1 MPRESSALNIPVSVE
16 LPASGK
22 VTRGATIDS
31 LVFAEGD
38 VIAGKYRVEKQLAV
52 GGMGVVYACTDTL
65 LDRAVALKV
74 IHPDIAEDESIRERF
89 LLEARTLAR
98 LANPHV
104 TRVFE
109 CGYARGSQPYIV
121 MEFLEG
127 TDLYS
132 VLRERGPLTAERTV
146 RLAVQVCRGL
156 RAAHAHGIVHRDLK
170 PENLFVTHTQ
180 SGAELVKILDFG
192 ISKQSRL
199 AGRRTLTNPSMNV
212 GSPHYMAPEQVR
224 SPSSVDGRADIWSL
238 GVVMYEILTGHV
250 PFEGSTLPELC
261 QSVLSDPIPSLG
273 ERVSPALAAIVHRCL
288 ERDLTRRYA
297 DVDELERDL
306 RALVPKRKAPATV
319 AGPSTMVTPFP
330 MEKSILPD
338 PPRRTPGRGQR
349 VLVSL
354 ALTIGTAFATYW
366 SLQTGLV
373 RLPETAPH
381 PLLARFWPEAAALP
395 PPVELVDVKAAAPA
409 PPRPE
414 VLRPRIP
421 TAERVAPPASS
432 RGHSQETVAP
442 PAATAPAAPSA
453 KPVPKSNPPPR
464 KPPTVVG
471 RAFAAAPAEAPG
483 APLELRER
491 PEGVPGSLPEIT
503 D

>member
-1 MPRESSALNIPVSVE
+1 MPQPSALNIPVSVD

-22 VTRGATIDS
+22 VARGATADS

-38 VIAGKYRVEKQLAV
+38 VIAGKYRVERQLAV

-132 VLRERGPLTAERTV
+132 VLRTCGPLTAERTL
-146 RLAVQVCRGL
+146 RLALQVCRGL
-156 RAAHAHGIVHRDLK
+156 RDAHAHGIVHRDLK

-180 SGAELVKILDFG
+180 SGAELIKILDFG

-224 SPSSVDGRADIWSL
+224 SPSTVDGRADIWSL
-238 GVVMYEILTGHV
+238 GVVMYEVLTGNV

-273 ERVSPALAAIVHRCL
+273 ERVPPELAAIVHRCL
-288 ERDLTRRYA
+288 ERDLTRRYP
-297 DVDELERDL
+297 DVETLERDL
-306 RALVPKRKAPATV
+306 RALAPKRKVPATV
-319 AGPSTMVTPFP
+319 VAPSTMVTPFP
-330 MEKSILPD
+330 VEKSISPA
-338 PPRRTPGRGQR
+338 PPPRTPGRGQR

-354 ALTIGTAFATYW
+354 ALTVGTAFATYW
-366 SLQTGLV
+366 SLQSGLV
-373 RLPETAPH
+373 RLPENAPH
-381 PLLARFWPEAAALP
+381 PVLARFWPEAVMLPLPAELVEVKPAASALP
-395 PPVELVDVKAAAPA
+395 RTEVSPPRAATAERRQETVAPSAAPA
-409 PPRPE
+409 PP
-414 VLRPRIP
+414 
-421 TAERVAPPASS
+421 
-432 RGHSQETVAP
+432 
-442 PAATAPAAPSA
+442 APSG
-453 KPVPKSNPPPR
+453 KTVPQSNPRPS
-464 KPPTVVG
+464 KPPSVVG
-471 RAFAAAPAEAPG
+471 RAFASAPAEAPG
-483 APLELRER
+483 APLELREHPR
-491 PEGVPGSLPEIT
+491 VPGSLPEIT